1 MPTDSVTKNIAGRNS
16 YSGVYNDGWNGL
28 QPRTQSSSNFSST
41 FSLNRVSSRTV
52 GFHDPRRV
60 GKLKPLPFSF
70 TENYD
75 RNAYGYWRTY
85 DTSLKPTQ
93 AGYSAGVW
101 TGNEGSHRAPANYV
115 PRLSYDSSQAQKCI
129 DITTNKLLGKI
140 KNTSANLAVAYA
152 EAGKTATMVGDTAIK
167 LARAMQFLKKGNF
180 GAAAGQLG
188 VGTRKRAES
197 RFTKGYA
204 QDAGKA
210 VASGWLALNYGWKP
224 LLDDVYGACDDLARN
239 HLNDM
244 IITSSAGHKLTFP
257 IEATE
262 SSTNGKA
269 KSFYWGRGQ
278 AKYQVRMSCSYKRP
292 GNSSAVKLKET
303 GITNPLLIAW
313 ELVPYSFVV
322 DWFLP
327 IGNWLDTFDATLGLT
342 FHSGY
347 RTVYFKSTA
356 DMGWKFYGVDSYGVM
371 QDAFYQ
377 CSAYRV
383 KCDRIILSD
392 FPSPAIPRFKN
403 PVSLSHMASG
413 IALLTQIFRK

>member
-1 MPTDSVTKNIAGRNS
+1 MPTDSVNRSTKGSNN
-16 YSGVYNDGWNGL
+16 YSGVRNSGAGL
-28 QPRTQSSSNFSST
+28 VPVYQSSPNNSDT
-41 FSLNRVSSRTV
+41 FTLSRVSSRTP
-52 GFHDPRRV
+52 GFHDPKRV
-60 GKLKPLPFSF
+60 GKLKPLAFSF

-75 RNAYGYWRTY
+75 RYAYGYWRTQ

-93 AGYSAGVW
+93 SGYSAGTW
-101 TGNEGSHRAPANYV
+101 LGNEGSHRAPNNYV
-115 PRLSYDSSQAQKCI
+115 LRLSYDSVQAQKCI
-129 DITTNKLLGKI
+129 DIATNKLLGKI

-167 LARAMQFLKKGNF
+167 IARAMGHLRNGNF
-180 GAAAGQLG
+180 GGAAGVLG
-188 VGTRKRAES
+188 VGTRKRAEA

-224 LLDDVYGACDDLARN
+224 LLDDVYGACEDLARN
-239 HLNDM
+239 NLNDM
-244 IITSSAGHKLTFP
+244 IVTSSAGHKLEIP
-257 IEATE
+257 INGTE
-262 SSTNGKA
+262 TSTNGKA
-269 KSFYWGRGQ
+269 KSFYWGKGL
-278 AKYQVRMSCSYKRP
+278 AKYQVRISCSYKRP

-303 GITNPLLIAW
+303 GITNPALIAW

-327 IGNWLDTFDATLGLT
+327 IGNWLDTFDVILGLT

-356 DMGWKFYGVDSYGVM
+356 QMGWTYNGVDNYGVL
-371 QDAFYQ
+371 QDANYL
-377 CSAYRV
+377 CSCYRV
-383 KCDRIILSD
+383 KVDRTVLTN

-403 PVSLSHMASG
+403 PVSMSHMASG
-413 IALLTQIFRK
+413 LALLTQLFRK

>member
-1 MPTDSVTKNIAGRNS
+1 MPTDSVSRSTPGLNS
-16 YSGVYNDGWNGL
+16 YSGVRNSGAGL
-28 QPRTQSSSNFSST
+28 VPVIQSSPRISDT
-41 FSLNRVSSRTV
+41 FALSRVSSRTA

-60 GKLKPLPFSF
+60 GKLKPLPFTF

-75 RNAYGYWRTY
+75 RYAYGYWRTY
-85 DTSLKPTQ
+85 DTSIKPTQ
-93 AGYSAGVW
+93 AGYSAGTW
-101 TGNEGSHRAPANYV
+101 TGNESSHRAPNNYV
-115 PRLSYDSSQAQKCI
+115 LRLGYDSAQAQTCI
-129 DITTNKLLGKI
+129 DIATNKLRGKI

-167 LARAMQFLKKGNF
+167 IARAMQFLKKGNF

-197 RFTKGYA
+197 RFTRGYA

-224 LLDDVYGACDDLARN
+224 LLDDVYGACEDLARN
-239 HLNDM
+239 NLNDM
-244 IITSSAGHKLTFP
+244 IVTSSAGHKLEFP
-257 IEATE
+257 INGTE
-262 SSTNGKA
+262 TSFNGKA
-269 KSFYWGRGQ
+269 KSFYWGIGQ
-278 AKYQVRMSCSYKRP
+278 AKYQVRISCSYKRP
-292 GNSSAVKLKET
+292 GNSSLVKLKET

-356 DMGWKFYGVDSYGVM
+356 QMGWTYNGVDNYGVM
-371 QDAFYQ
+371 QDARYQ
-377 CSAYRV
+377 CSLYRV
-383 KCDRIILSD
+383 KVDRVVLAD
-392 FPSPAIPRFKN
+392 FPNPTLPRFKN
-403 PVSLSHMASG
+403 PMSISHMASG
-413 IALLTQIFRK
+413 IALLSQIFRK